1 MAQAQSK
8 QDRRILKTKNEIKQA
23 LTELIE
29 EKRFEAITVRDITER
44 ANINRGTFYLH
55 YQDKYDLL
63 KQCEDEIIKNII
75 ENVRDVQVY
84 DIEELIAKEKP
95 FPFIVTILEYIQEN
109 ADFLRAV
116 LGPNG
121 DPSFQEKLKEVMIQ
135 NFFFKK
141 LNNPS
146 TTVPIDIL
154 TTYISSAHLGVIQQ
168 WLNTGMKQSPEE
180 MASILFRI
188 ITKGPIVAIGFG
200 NRVQEK

>member
-1 MAQAQSK
+1 MTQSK
-8 QDRRILKTKNEIKQA
+8 QDRRILKTKSEIKQA
-23 LTELIE
+23 LTELME
-29 EKRFEAITVRDITER
+29 EKRFEAITVRDLTER

-63 KQCEDEIIKNII
+63 EQCEDEVIKNIL
-75 ENVRDVQVY
+75 ETVRDVQVY
-84 DIEELIAKEKP
+84 DLEILIANEKP
-95 FPFIVTILEYIQEN
+95 FPFIVKILEYIQEN
-109 ADFLRAV
+109 AGFIRAI

-146 TTVPIDIL
+146 TTVPIEIL
-154 TTYISSAHLGVIQQ
+154 TTYISSAHIGVIQQ

-180 MASILFRI
+180 MATILFRI
-188 ITKGPIVAIGFG
+188 ISKGPIQVIGIG
-200 NRVQEK
+200 NHVHEK

>member
-1 MAQAQSK
+1 MTQSK
-8 QDRRILKTKNEIKQA
+8 QDRRILKTKSEIKQA
-23 LTELIE
+23 LTELME
-29 EKRFEAITVRDITER
+29 EKRFEAITVRDLTER

-55 YQDKYDLL
+55 YLDKYDLL
-63 KQCEDEIIKNII
+63 EKCEDEVIKNILA
-75 ENVRDVQVY
+75 NVRDVQVY
-84 DIEELIAKEKP
+84 DLEVLIANEKP
-95 FPFIVTILEYIQEN
+95 FPFIVTILEYMREN
-109 ADFLRAV
+109 ADFLRAI

-146 TTVPIDIL
+146 TTVPIEIL

-180 MASILFRI
+180 MASILYRI
-188 ITKGPIVAIGFG
+188 ITKGPIEVIGLG
-200 NRVQEK
+200 NHVHEK

>member
-1 MAQAQSK
+1 MTQSK
-8 QDRRILKTKNEIKQA
+8 QDRRILKTKSEIKQA
-23 LTELIE
+23 LTELME
-29 EKRFEAITVRDITER
+29 EKRFEAITVRDLTER

-55 YQDKYDLL
+55 YLDKYDLL
-63 KQCEDEIIKNII
+63 EKCEDEVIKNIL

-84 DIEELIAKEKP
+84 DIEVLIANEKP

-109 ADFLRAV
+109 ADFLRAI

-146 TTVPIDIL
+146 TTVPIEIL
-154 TTYISSAHLGVIQQ
+154 TTYISAAHLGVIQQ
-168 WLNTGMKQSPEE
+168 WLNSGMKQTPEE

-188 ITKGPIVAIGFG
+188 ITKGPIEVIGIG
-200 NRVQEK
+200 RHTHKK

>member
-1 MAQAQSK
+1 MTQSK
-8 QDRRILKTKNEIKQA
+8 QDRRILKTKKEIKQA
-23 LTELIE
+23 LTELMD

-63 KQCEDEIIKNII
+63 EQCEEEIIQNII
-75 ENVRDVQVY
+75 ETVRDVQVY
-84 DIEELIAKEKP
+84 DIEVLIANGKP
-95 FPFIVTILEYIQEN
+95 FPFIVTILEYIQQN
-109 ADFLRAV
+109 AGFLRAI

-141 LNNPS
+141 LIKDS
-146 TTVPIDIL
+146 TTIPIEIL

-168 WLNTGMKQSPEE
+168 WLNTGMKQSSAE
-180 MASILFRI
+180 MASILYRI
-188 ITKGPIVAIGFG
+188 ITKGPIVAIGLG
-200 NRVQEK
+200 NNEHEK